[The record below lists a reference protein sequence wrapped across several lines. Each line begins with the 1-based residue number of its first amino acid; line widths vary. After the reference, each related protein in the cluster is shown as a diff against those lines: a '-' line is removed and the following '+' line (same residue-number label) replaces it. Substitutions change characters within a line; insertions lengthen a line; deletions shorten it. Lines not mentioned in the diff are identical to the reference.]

1 MFRERH
7 ITSSRKPDAP
17 FPTNVFV
24 KVTARL
30 RCRNR
35 KTPLFRA
42 THPWFLERF
51 RSPALPFAD
60 GVLATAARTLKP
72 GLAPTGT
79 PDSLSVTRGFARA
92 GPPAPGQAALPA
104 SERAAAMGLPRAPV
118 HFRRPEGLRLEVPL
132 RGFSLAIGCRAGW
145 ILSIP
150 RNEQWMVQPY
160 IQPMRPQPPLPGRTP
175 RRPIR
180 LPRQRHRHVPGP
192 MLPGRA
198 SKISPLQQ

>member
-1 MFRERH
+1 MLPEPQDAVVPSYPQTDDFLSGSDRHHCRSLTAFWQPPPEPLSPVWLQRE
-7 ITSSRKPDAP
+7 
-17 FPTNVFV
+17 
-24 KVTARL
+24 
-30 RCRNR
+30 
-35 KTPLFRA
+35 
-42 THPWFLERF
+42 HPI
-51 RSPALPFAD
+51 P
-60 GVLATAARTLKP
+60 
-72 GLAPTGT
+72 
-79 PDSLSVTRGFARA
+79 VTRGFARA

-104 SERAAAMGLPRAPV
+104 SERAAAKGLPRASV

-132 RGFSLAIGCRAGW
+132 RGFSLAIGCRVGR